1 MNEVH
6 PALSD
11 DDVGADAPTGRAASR
26 WVRLA
31 VRIGVVFVVALGV
44 SLAFDTPLF
53 ATFAAVLLGGLILR
67 VGWFFLQQ
75 FATPPPPPPD
85 PGTIRK
91 VKLVFRC
98 SICGA
103 EVKMTAAPTEDP
115 EPPRHCLE
123 DMELVAPID

>member
-11 DDVGADAPTGRAASR
+11 DDVRTDAPTGRGTSR
-26 WVRLA
+26 WVRLT
-31 VRIGVVFVVALGV
+31 VRIGLVFVVALGV

-53 ATFAAVLLGGLILR
+53 ATFAAVLLGALILR

-91 VKLVFRC
+91 VKLVYRC
-98 SICGA
+98 SICGT
-103 EVKMTAAPTEDP
+103 EVRMTAAPTEDP
-115 EPPRHCLE
+115 EAPRHCLE
-123 DMELVAPID
+123 DMDLVAPIE